1 MKFLDELNEAQ
12 RRAALHIDGAML
24 ILAGAG
30 SGKTK
35 TITARLAYLL
45 ANGVPAQNT
54 LTLTFTN
61 KAASEMRSRALNLI
75 ANLGLEAGVPL
86 LCTFHKFGLLFLK
99 FYISE
104 LGRKPNFA
112 VIDTDD
118 KKKILKSFEINLQ
131 TSTMAN
137 EISKYKNALISPDE
151 LKNNIASLSD
161 DIKQA
166 NEGFYAKML
175 EAYTRYEEYLL
186 SNNLVDF
193 DDLLV
198 LPYKILDANEALC
211 DEVSRQYTYI
221 TVDEYQ
227 DTNEIQFKLLQ
238 KLCKAHQNLTVVG
251 DDDQSIYSWRGAR
264 VENILKFRDQFE
276 NVKYVKLEENY
287 RSTSQI
293 LFAANELISH
303 NKNRLGKN
311 LKSTFGKGEDIKILH
326 CENESDE
333 SAQVAAKIK
342 ELINSGIHPAQ
353 IAVLYRVNALSRAL
367 EEGLNRAK
375 IAYRIVGGVKFYER
389 AEIKDIIAYLRLII
403 NENDDFSMRRII
415 NVPKRGIG
423 KVSLARLDEIG
434 ARKHLSLFDAFSD
447 QGANLSAKAKEALE
461 KLKLHINELSHEP
474 SVEKKIDGVLDK
486 FELKEYYEGMPEG
499 DDRLANINEF
509 CAMLKDEAVNKPNFD
524 LGEFLNDLALLS
536 DQDNISTEAINIMSV
551 HASKGLEFSHLFV
564 IGLEEGFF
572 PIISDTTD
580 LEEERRLAYVA
591 ITRAKK
597 ELTLSFANSRF
608 YRGKR
613 DYLSKSRFL
622 GEAGLIDTPLSPQSD
637 GEFKKGDLITHKLF
651 GMGKVSAVNGDKLT
665 INFGGIERMIMKNF
679 VQKLV

>member
-75 ANLGLEAGVPL
+75 ANLGLEVGVPL

-112 VIDTDD
+112 VIDTYD

-131 TSTMAN
+131 ISTMAN
-137 EISKYKNALISPDE
+137 EISKYKNALIGPDE

-311 LKSTFGKGEDIKILH
+311 LKSTFGKGEDVKILH

-415 NVPKRGIG
+415 NVPKRGVG

-434 ARKHLSLFDAFSD
+434 VRKHLSLFDAFSD
-447 QGANLSAKAKEALE
+447 QGANLSAKSKEALE
-461 KLKLHINELSHEP
+461 KLKLHINELSHEQ

-509 CAMLKDEAVNKPNFD
+509 CAMLKDEAINKPNFD

-536 DQDNISTEAINIMSV
+536 DQDNISAEAINIMSV

-622 GEAGLIDTPLSPQSD
+622 GEAGLIDTPLSPQND